1 MPAENLAND
10 FLKCAAKIPRKRG
23 IDERINGRVA
33 ISQPK
38 NDAKCQIR
46 NAFVTKRRHKVH
58 GEKWKPTADETT
70 HDDAKS
76 LCGLSLHSKS
86 TDLKWISWVQSAAP
100 HKIHQS
106 IRTQVNASPSCQD

>member
-1 MPAENLAND
+1 MPAKNLTNNL
-10 FLKCAAKIPRKRG
+10 LKCATKIPRKRG

-58 GEKWKPTADETT
+58 GEKWKPTADETA

-86 TDLKWISWVQSAAP
+86 TDLKWISWA
-100 HKIHQS
+100 
-106 IRTQVNASPSCQD
+106 

>member
-1 MPAENLAND
+1 MPAKNLTND
-10 FLKCAAKIPRKRG
+10 FLKCATKIPRKRG

-86 TDLKWISWVQSAAP
+86 TDLKWISWA
-100 HKIHQS
+100 
-106 IRTQVNASPSCQD
+106 